1 MPDALAQ
8 FVDLVIVHPIL
19 TSLLASSVLVFV
31 IFFVVPWIM
40 LSRHLRQLG
49 SQVAELRA
57 DDHPDPVHIKT
68 ADRRLKH
75 LWDQYCS
82 SLHQPDGAVNPKTGA
97 RAAVPYR
104 STLPAEAIFNSQAIF
119 EGRIHTEF
127 FKHLPGL
134 LTGLGIIGTFLGL
147 IDGLERS
154 TGEGNTIQTAVLIG
168 SVKSAFQVS
177 ASAIVL
183 AMLITFF
190 EKFAVAR
197 LYSRVEGLCQDIDV
211 LFSAGVGEDYL
222 ARMVR
227 ASEESASQARILKD
241 ALVGEL
247 TTILERL
254 TERQIE
260 ASSRQQAALQTQLV
274 EAIDQSLKQP
284 LGRIADGFNSFSGSQ
299 GDKITQS
306 LQDSMS
312 AFAVKLEELLG
323 GQVGQAKDLQ
333 KQTVQALEAAILSF
347 QSMAKQVGSAGESAT
362 SRMAEQLERVVANM
376 AARDAAMGE
385 QNRTVARDLQH
396 SMSAAQAE
404 ASAGLSRAVAA
415 IGQQVSGVL
424 DGVQSQAGVALA
436 HQQQQAAQASDAH
449 IAQQERTQKATEA
462 AMAAFQSL
470 AQQLGSAGR
479 TATTDMADQLGKA
492 MTEMAGRQG
501 QLNENMRALV
511 DQMRGSVAQT
521 QAETSGSIHQ
531 LLGDLGK
538 QIAALVDVMGEGAV
552 GMQQAAEQF
561 TGSGKAIADVFE
573 RSRAVSI
580 DLNQAAQTLK
590 ASSSDVQSVV
600 GDYRAAR
607 ETFGGLVE
615 GLRGVVDIAK
625 REASMTS
632 DLVTRLE
639 SAAQKLVT
647 AQGQADAYLAQLN
660 RVLSEAHGSFST
672 QMLATLQKTNT
683 EFHQHL
689 AKSTSLLASTIADL
703 DGTIIEFAPR
713 SASRGKLS

>member
-1 MPDALAQ
+1 L
-8 FVDLVIVHPIL
+8 
-19 TSLLASSVLVFV
+19 SS
-31 IFFVVPWIM
+31 
-40 LSRHLRQLG
+40 
-49 SQVAELRA
+49 
-57 DDHPDPVHIKT
+57 
-68 ADRRLKH
+68 
-75 LWDQYCS
+75 
-82 SLHQPDGAVNPKTGA
+82 
-97 RAAVPYR
+97 
-104 STLPAEAIFNSQAIF
+104 
-119 EGRIHTEF
+119 
-127 FKHLPGL
+127 
-134 LTGLGIIGTFLGL
+134 
-147 IDGLERS
+147 
-154 TGEGNTIQTAVLIG
+154 
-168 SVKSAFQVS
+168 
-177 ASAIVL
+177 
-183 AMLITFF
+183 
-190 EKFAVAR
+190 
-197 LYSRVEGLCQDIDV
+197 
-211 LFSAGVGEDYL
+211 
-222 ARMVR
+222 
-227 ASEESASQARILKD
+227 RILKD

-424 DGVQSQAGVALA
+424 DGMQSQAGVALA

-462 AMAAFQSL
+462 AMVAFQSL

-521 QAETSGSIHQ
+521 QAETSGSINL
-531 LLGDLGK
+531 LLGELSK
-538 QIAALVDVMGEGAV
+538 QIAALVEVLRAEAATSSAASRDALAAVSGQIASHTTQLSQSTAGAVETMGSAAALAHSQSFEAVGMLVRDLKQEVVAVTGSLQAAAQASSAAQRDSISGFAAHARQSVNDLAARVAAQTTAVDQAAQAMRNAVADLGSSVNRNVTLMGEGAV

-683 EFHQHL
+683 EFHEHL

-713 SASRGKLS
+713 TVSRGKTS